1 MVNFNSAV
9 NILEVVQVSPPS
21 SNSLTLPL
29 TYFDLGWLKLH
40 PVDRVLFYHVPELT
54 RSSLIS
60 KLKSSLSATLLHYLP
75 LAGRLVWDSIKTKPS
90 IVYSPDDKDAVY
102 LTVAESNGDLSHLS
116 GDEPRPATEFHSLVP
131 ELPVSDESAR
141 VLAVQVTF
149 FPNQGFSLG
158 VTAHHAVLDG
168 KTTAM
173 FLKAWAHNCK
183 QEQEALPHDLVPSL
197 DRIIVHDPTGLET
210 KLLNRWISASNNK
223 PSLKL
228 FPSKIIGS
236 DILRVTYRLTREDI
250 KKLRERVET
259 ESHAKQLRLS
269 TFVITYAYVITCMV
283 KMRGGDPTRF
293 VCVGF
298 ASDFRSRLNPP
309 LPPTF
314 FGNCIVGS
322 GDFDVKAEPI
332 LEEGEGKG
340 FITAVETLTGW
351 VNGLCPENIEKNML
365 LPFEAFKRMEPGRQ
379 MISVAGSTRLGIY
392 GSDFGWG
399 KPVKVEIVTID
410 KDASVSLS
418 ESGDGSGGVEV
429 GVCLKKDD
437 VERFGSLFSIGLE

>member
-210 KLLNRWISASNNK
+210 KLLNRWISASNNNQ
-223 PSLKL
+223 
-228 FPSKIIGS
+228 
-236 DILRVTYRLTREDI
+236 
-250 KKLRERVET
+250 
-259 ESHAKQLRLS
+259 A
-269 TFVITYAYVITCMV
+269 
-283 KMRGGDPTRF
+283 
-293 VCVGF
+293 
-298 ASDFRSRLNPP
+298 
-309 LPPTF
+309 
-314 FGNCIVGS
+314 
-322 GDFDVKAEPI
+322 
-332 LEEGEGKG
+332 
-340 FITAVETLTGW
+340 
-351 VNGLCPENIEKNML
+351 
-365 LPFEAFKRMEPGRQ
+365 
-379 MISVAGSTRLGIY
+379 
-392 GSDFGWG
+392 
-399 KPVKVEIVTID
+399 
-410 KDASVSLS
+410 
-418 ESGDGSGGVEV
+418 
-429 GVCLKKDD
+429 
-437 VERFGSLFSIGLE
+437 